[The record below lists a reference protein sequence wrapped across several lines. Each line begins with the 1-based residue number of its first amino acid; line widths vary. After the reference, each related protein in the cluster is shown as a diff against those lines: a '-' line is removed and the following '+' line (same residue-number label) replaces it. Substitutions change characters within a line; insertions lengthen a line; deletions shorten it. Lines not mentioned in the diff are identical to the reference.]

1 MFRNSKSFW
10 QLIKFKD
17 FLNQTPNY
25 GILRHNLETVLNFK
39 MKFSTEVCFITKLR
53 KMIIP
58 AFKNI
63 EHAALSIVA
72 YDTHKGHVSF
82 FINLNFEESP
92 IFTLLLTGDI
102 SLARSFQSF
111 TTTQK
116 YTLKQ

>member
-17 FLNQTPNY
+17 FLNQTPHY
-25 GILRHNLETVLNFK
+25 GILRHNLETVLNFE
-39 MKFSTEVCFITKLR
+39 MKFSTEVCFSSKLR

-63 EHAALSIVA
+63 EYAALSIVS

-92 IFTLLLTGDI
+92 IFTLLLIRDI
-102 SLARSFQSF
+102 SLARSFQ
-111 TTTQK
+111 QK
-116 YTLKQ
+116 TMCQNKQH